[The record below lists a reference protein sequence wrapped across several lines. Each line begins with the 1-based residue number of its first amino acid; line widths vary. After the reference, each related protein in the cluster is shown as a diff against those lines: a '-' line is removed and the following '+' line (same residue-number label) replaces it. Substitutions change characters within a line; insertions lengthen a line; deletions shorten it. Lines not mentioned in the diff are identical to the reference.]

1 MNTADPLA
9 SDRFTMDVLREGFA
23 AISDEMF
30 ASLQRT
36 SQSPIIYE
44 VLDFAVGI
52 SDAEG
57 ELVAQGN
64 GIAGFLGP
72 LGDAVKETI
81 ARQKDLKPG
90 DVIIA
95 NDPYAGGGTH
105 LSDVALVRPVFSGSE
120 LIGFAAA
127 KGHWTEVGGKDPGS
141 WTADSQDVYAEGL
154 QLPFVHAFRSGKPI
168 EDIRAILAANSRLPE
183 MVLGDLTAQAACL
196 EVAERRLL
204 EMCHRYGTATVR
216 AAMRAALHRS
226 ERLCRDAL
234 ARIPHG
240 VFTADDFTDTDGLG
254 NGPFGVKVRVEITE
268 NGVTCDFTG
277 SHAQVP
283 GPINCTWSGLVSGVR
298 TVFKA
303 ITDPAEPATD
313 GWFRPLTIIC
323 PPGTIFNATRPA
335 PVAAYFEATEMA
347 SDLVWRALAPAFPEI
362 LPAGT
367 YVSVCSTSLA
377 LTHPDSGAET
387 LLVEPQPGGWGA
399 TRDADGQHV
408 LVSVG
413 DGETYTIPV
422 EVAEQRYGVRV
433 ERFGFDIVPGAGAG
447 RRRGGRGLVREYR
460 IRSDEALLTVA
471 WGRHLYPPWGAAGGR
486 DGSPNYVEVLRDG
499 KPIGPRFGKV
509 SRMPL
514 RRDDVVRLVTGSGG
528 GYGDPRERE
537 PALVAADLR
546 DGLVTSEEATEF
558 YAYQPSVGSVNPP
571 IEAEPN

>member
-1 MNTADPLA
+1 V
-9 SDRFTMDVLREGFA
+9 SQGQDRFTMDVLREGFA

-30 ASLQRT
+30 VSLQRT

-44 VLDFAVGI
+44 VLDFGVGI
-52 SDAEG
+52 TDAEG
-57 ELVAQGN
+57 ELVSQGN

-72 LGDAVKETI
+72 LGDAVK
-81 ARQKDLKPG
+81 QLLVLGKDLRRG

-95 NDPYAGGGTH
+95 NDPYLGGGTH
-105 LSDVALVRPVFSGSE
+105 LSDVALIRPVFATAPDSPGE

-154 QLPFVHAFRSGKPI
+154 QLPFVYSHRDGQPI
-168 EDIRAILAANSRLPE
+168 QDLRDILAANSRLPD
-183 MVLGDLTAQAACL
+183 MVIGDLTAQAACL

-204 EMCHRYGTATVR
+204 ELCARHGTDTVK
-216 AAMRAALHRS
+216 AAMRTVLDRS
-226 ERLCRDAL
+226 EQL
-234 ARIPHG
+234 ARARLATIPHG
-240 VFTADDFTDTDGLG
+240 VFTAEDFTDTDGLG
-254 NGPFGVKVRVEITE
+254 NGPFPVRVKVTITAD
-268 NGVTCDFTG
+268 GVTCDFTG
-277 SHAQVP
+277 SSPQVP

-303 ITDPAEPATD
+303 ITDPVEPASD
-313 GWFRPLTIIC
+313 GWFRPLTIIA
-323 PPGTIFNATRPA
+323 PPGSIFNATRPA

-347 SDLVWRALAPAFPEI
+347 SDLVWHALAPAFPDR

-367 YVSVCSTSLA
+367 FVSVCSTSLA
-377 LTHPDSGAET
+377 LTHPDTGEET

-399 TRDADGQHV
+399 TRDADGQHG

-433 ERFGFDIVPGAGAG
+433 ERFGFDIVPAAGAG

-460 IRSDEALLTVA
+460 VLSDEALLTVA
-471 WGRHLYPPWGAAGGR
+471 WGRHLYPPWGTAGGN
-486 DGSPNYVEVLRDG
+486 DGSPNYVEVIRDG
-499 KPIGPRFGKV
+499 KPLGPRFGKV

-514 RRDDVVRLVTGSGG
+514 KRGDIVRLVTGTGG
-528 GYGDPRERE
+528 GYGDPRQRE
-537 PALVAADLR
+537 PSLVLADVR
-546 DGLVTSEEATEF
+546 DGLVTPEEASES
-558 YAYQPSVGSVNPP
+558 YGYISGGNPSMSR
-571 IEAEPN
+571 IRS

>member
-1 MNTADPLA
+1 MNTA
-9 SDRFTMDVLREGFA
+9 DRFTMDVLREGFA

-30 ASLQRT
+30 VSLQRT

-44 VLDFAVGI
+44 VLDFGVGI
-52 SDAEG
+52 SDADG
-57 ELVAQGN
+57 ELVSQGN

-72 LGDAVKETI
+72 LGDAIKETI
-81 ARQKDLKPG
+81 ARHPDLRPG

-105 LSDVALVRPVFSGSE
+105 LSDVALIRAVFAGNE

-154 QLPFVHAFRSGKPI
+154 QLPFVHAYRGGKPVD
-168 EDIRAILAANSRLPE
+168 DIRAILAANSRLPD

-204 EMCHRYGTATVR
+204 EMCDRYGAATVR
-216 AAMRAALHRS
+216 AAMRAVLERS
-226 ERLCRDAL
+226 ERLCKDAI

-240 VFTADDFTDTDGLG
+240 VFTAEDCTDTDGLG
-254 NGPFGVKVRVEITE
+254 NGPFRVQVRVEITDS
-268 NGVTCDFTG
+268 GVTCDFTG
-277 SHAQVP
+277 SHGQVP

-323 PPGTIFNATRPA
+323 PAGSIFNATRPA
-335 PVAAYFEATEMA
+335 PVAAYFEATEMT
-347 SDLVWRALAPAFPEI
+347 SDLVWHALAPAFPDR

-367 YVSVCSTSLA
+367 FVSVCSTSLA
-377 LTHPDSGAET
+377 LTHPDTGEET
-387 LLVEPQPGGWGA
+387 LLVEPQAGGWGA
-399 TRDADGQHV
+399 TRDADGQHG

-433 ERFGFDIVPGAGAG
+433 ERFGFDIVEGAGAG

-460 IRSDEALLTVA
+460 ICSDEALLTVA

-499 KPIGPRFGKV
+499 TPLGPRFGKV

-514 RRDDVVRLVTGSGG
+514 HRGDVVRLVTGSGG
-528 GYGDPRERE
+528 GYGDPSERE
-537 PALVAADLR
+537 PGLVADDLR
-546 DGLVTSEEATEF
+546 DELITDEEA
-558 YAYQPSVGSVNPP
+558 ASVYGPEPP
-571 IEAEPN
+571 REPC

>member
-1 MNTADPLA
+1 
-9 SDRFTMDVLREGFA
+9 MDVLRESFA

-30 ASLQRT
+30 VSLQRT

-57 ELVAQGN
+57 ELVSQGN

-81 ARQKDLKPG
+81 ARRKDLKPG

-105 LSDVALVRPVFSGSE
+105 LSDVALVRPVFSGTE

-154 QLPFVHAFRSGKPI
+154 QLPFVHAYAGGKPI
-168 EDIRAILAANSRLPE
+168 KDIRAILAANSRLPE

-204 EMCHRYGTATVR
+204 EMCDRYGTATVR
-216 AAMRAALHRS
+216 DAMRAALHRS
-226 ERLCRDAL
+226 EQLCRDAL

-240 VFTADDFTDTDGLG
+240 VFTAADFTDTDGLG

-268 NGVTCDFTG
+268 KGVTCDFTG

-377 LTHPDSGAET
+377 LTHPDTGAET

-447 RRRGGRGLVREYR
+447 RRRGGRGMVREYR
-460 IRSDEALLTVA
+460 ICSDEALLTVA

-546 DGLVTSEEATEF
+546 DELVTPAEATEF
-558 YAYQPSVGSVNPP
+558 YAHEQPVRFVNPP
-571 IEAEPN
+571 IELESN

>member
-1 MNTADPLA
+1 M
-9 SDRFTMDVLREGFA
+9 SQDRFTMDVLREGFA

-30 ASLQRT
+30 VSLQRT

-44 VLDFAVGI
+44 VLDFGVGI
-52 SDAEG
+52 SDADG
-57 ELVAQGN
+57 ELVSQGN

-72 LGDAVKETI
+72 LGDAVKELL
-81 ARQKDLKPG
+81 AMNKELRKG
-90 DVIIA
+90 DVIAA
-95 NDPYAGGGTH
+95 NDPYRGGGTH
-105 LSDVALVRPVFSGSE
+105 LSDVALIRPVYSEEE
-120 LIGFAAA
+120 LIGFAVA

-154 QLPFVHAFRSGKPI
+154 QLPFVHAYRNNEPVQ
-168 EDIRAILAANSRLPE
+168 DLRAILAANSRLPE
-183 MVLGDLTAQAACL
+183 MVVGDLTAQAACL

-204 EMCHRYGTATVR
+204 ELCSRYGTATVKT
-216 AAMRAALHRS
+216 AMRSVLDRS
-226 ERLCRDAL
+226 EQL
-234 ARIPHG
+234 ARATLATIPHG
-240 VFTADDFTDTDGLG
+240 VFTAGDFTDTDGLG
-254 NGPFGVKVRVEITE
+254 NGPFPVQVKVTITGE
-268 NGVTCDFTG
+268 DVTCDFTG
-277 SHAQVP
+277 SSPQVP

-303 ITDPAEPATD
+303 ITDPDEPATD
-313 GWFRPLTIIC
+313 GWFRPLKIIA
-323 PPGTIFNATRPA
+323 PEGSIFNARRPA

-347 SDLVWRALAPAFPEI
+347 SDLVWHALAPAFPER

-367 YVSVCSTSLA
+367 FVSVCSTSLA
-377 LTHPDSGAET
+377 LTHPDTGEET

-399 TRDADGQHV
+399 TRDQDGQHG

-460 IRSDEALLTVA
+460 ILSGDALLTVA
-471 WGRHLYPPWGAAGGR
+471 WGRHLFPPWGAAGGN
-486 DGSPNYVEVLRDG
+486 DGSPNYVEVIRDG
-499 KPIGPRFGKV
+499 EPLGPRFGKV

-514 RRDDVVRLVTGSGG
+514 KRGDVVRLVTGTGG

-537 PALVAADLR
+537 PALVLKDLR
-546 DGLVTSEEATEF
+546 DGIVTREETTQIYGTYPE
-558 YAYQPSVGSVNPP
+558 
-571 IEAEPN
+571 ET